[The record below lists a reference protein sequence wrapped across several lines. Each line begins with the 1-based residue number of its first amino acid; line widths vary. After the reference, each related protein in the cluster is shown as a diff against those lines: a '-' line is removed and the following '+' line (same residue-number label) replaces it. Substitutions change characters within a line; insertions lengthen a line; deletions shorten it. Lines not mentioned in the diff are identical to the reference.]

1 MHFSERGK
9 MLISPKAKQYCANKV
24 VIQNQRLRRNTL
36 FLVEIVK
43 RISIF
48 EK

>member
-9 MLISPKAKQYCANKV
+9 MLISPKPEQYCANKV